1 MDTIVKHQ
9 KVPVFSKY
17 ALDIAELCAKDLWR
31 GISYKDGKPLL
42 KSDEEFLAMFASPF
56 LSYALTGFTNHKNP
70 ITADSIN
77 ALIDVAK
84 LNPMRLSSKTTD
96 IQKGIDTLYF
106 GVSKLLTEWMVNN
119 DKKSSKAIGLEATE
133 RLGEEFFTISAEKKK
148 GSFIALSNRL
158 LYFAMPNIP
167 IYIYSKGI
175 AEKLGFKT
183 SKPSEIIADYT
194 ETLHEGYIENWN
206 SLSNYEM
213 PFSNNVVSERLWLI
227 ARDNGWWQRRVYDMA
242 LVLHLTG
249 VKPREYLLAIA
260 LTKARLH
267 P

>member
-1 MDTIVKHQ
+1 MDTILKKQ

-17 ALDIAELCAKDLWR
+17 ALDIADLCAKDLWR
-31 GISYKDGKPLL
+31 GISYKDGKPLFR
-42 KSDEEFLAMFASPF
+42 SDEEFLAMFASPF
-56 LSYALTGFTNHKNP
+56 LSYTLTGFTNHKNP
-70 ITADSIN
+70 ITIDTID

-84 LNPMRLSSKTTD
+84 LTPMRLSAKSTD

-106 GVSKLLTEWMVNN
+106 GVSELLINWMKN
-119 DKKSSKAIGLEATE
+119 DEGKSSKEVGLEAIQS
-133 RLGEEFFTISAEKKK
+133 LGEQFFTISADKKK

-175 AEKLGFKT
+175 ADKLGFKT
-183 SKPSEIIADYT
+183 SKPSEIIKDYT
-194 ETLHEGYIENWN
+194 ETLHEGYVENW
-206 SLSNYEM
+206 SLLSNYEM
-213 PFSNNVVSERLWLI
+213 PFSNNIVSERLWLV

-249 VKPREYLLAIA
+249 VKPRDYISAIA